1 MSTFLEPQVKVIFS
15 TSITTNSRS
24 EKKKKNPMRVSPSN
38 FWLHRPAS
46 GDNKKKYCK
55 KIMHSR
61 LVIAINHMDSD
72 WSFKK

>member
-1 MSTFLEPQVKVIFS
+1 MK
-15 TSITTNSRS
+15 
-24 EKKKKNPMRVSPSN
+24 KKKKNPMRVSPSN

-72 WSFKK
+72 WPFKK